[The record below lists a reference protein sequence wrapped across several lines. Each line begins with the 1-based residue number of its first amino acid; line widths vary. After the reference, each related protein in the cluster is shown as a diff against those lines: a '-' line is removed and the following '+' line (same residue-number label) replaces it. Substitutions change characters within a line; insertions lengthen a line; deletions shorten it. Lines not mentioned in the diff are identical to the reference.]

1 MKIISG
7 VGYDDYSII
16 TEFKLGEIVPIYN
29 LKKQPIWDMYDLK
42 ITYYNGFE
50 KHLKLF
56 SEHDSID
63 NNIPDNIKKWF
74 FIDRL
79 YGPNGLIIKEDRDDY
94 LFLGKLYKTD
104 KGYETSRFYHSFY
117 CENGKNAQTTFDEHY
132 ESIMTTVNMQE
143 EAKKQEKERQEKNKL
158 LQRIKKFG
166 ITEEEYDS
174 LITYQGTEYFIS
186 NTLLHEVSLMLLMK
200 NSPLGGMLENLE
212 YWSNP
217 ENAIKTYCNLYSAM
231 CKFRNFY
238 SGEIDVIRSCSR
250 LFKDEMKKT
259 GKTASLLSFGPRSSA
274 INPNEFQQFFSQ
286 REEPILLLG
295 SIKENTP
302 CFDYS
307 MLYDPNWQPQQEKFT
322 EVLVPAFMNITYK
335 RTSDS
340 SEYYVTIS
348 KPKEKPFTVQDES
361 RLQELEKGILH
372 TDVIKRYYEKCY
384 ECTTH
389 RLDFQDYELEKE
401 FFEWQGRFK
410 DYLRLRFKKIDYEL
424 SNQYP
429 TNTISNNAIDRV
441 TQQINLDSAKRFFSN
456 VFGKKNETSHGKR
469 R

>member
-104 KGYETSRFYHSFY
+104 KGYEASRIYHSFY

-158 LQRIKKFG
+158 LQRIKK
-166 ITEEEYDS
+166 
-174 LITYQGTEYFIS
+174 L
-186 NTLLHEVSLMLLMK
+186 
-200 NSPLGGMLENLE
+200 
-212 YWSNP
+212 
-217 ENAIKTYCNLYSAM
+217 
-231 CKFRNFY
+231 
-238 SGEIDVIRSCSR
+238 
-250 LFKDEMKKT
+250 
-259 GKTASLLSFGPRSSA
+259 
-274 INPNEFQQFFSQ
+274 
-286 REEPILLLG
+286 
-295 SIKENTP
+295 
-302 CFDYS
+302 
-307 MLYDPNWQPQQEKFT
+307 
-322 EVLVPAFMNITYK
+322 VL
-335 RTSDS
+335 
-340 SEYYVTIS
+340 
-348 KPKEKPFTVQDES
+348 Q
-361 RLQELEKGILH
+361 
-372 TDVIKRYYEKCY
+372 
-384 ECTTH
+384 
-389 RLDFQDYELEKE
+389 
-401 FFEWQGRFK
+401 
-410 DYLRLRFKKIDYEL
+410 
-424 SNQYP
+424 
-429 TNTISNNAIDRV
+429 
-441 TQQINLDSAKRFFSN
+441 
-456 VFGKKNETSHGKR
+456 KKNMIV
-469 R
+469 